1 MAQDRRWNRAVL
13 SASANGCALML
24 RKGAFF
30 GAVLLGLLGL
40 LEASRAQSASAV
52 ATESTLFPIAALVI
66 AAISVAVAA
75 MALRNARKAQADF
88 LRFSRSIE
96 MALRE
101 LSSRSERDAAS
112 IGELNRKI
120 AHELETLTDLAAA
133 QPQPAE
139 APSFPQRA
147 DAEARPVAGAAQPA
161 PERAAEAEPAAP
173 EAVRQALAAAVAAG
187 ELEVSLQPIISVAQ
201 GAATGFEVHA
211 HVEPAESGRPLDI
224 RRMAQPLPG
233 LDQAAFEAALVRA
246 ALSAGRRQLGTASER
261 MPFHVAISE
270 ALLGARAEVDAIA
283 ELARVH
289 RGLPASLVFSVP
301 ATLLAAGGEARDRL
315 DQLTAAGFRLA
326 VEGWEG
332 ARAELRDVRARGAH
346 FLKIPV
352 NRLLDRERGRRR
364 QLPGAELAEAAAE
377 AGIGIVATGVSRD
390 DDAVGLIDLGIDLME
405 GERFSGPRRVRSS
418 AARQAALA
426 AGM

>member
-1 MAQDRRWNRAVL
+1 
-13 SASANGCALML
+13 ML
-24 RKGAFF
+24 RRVAFS
-30 GAVLLGLLGL
+30 GAVLLGLLGV
-40 LEASRAQSASAV
+40 LEASRAQSAEMVTA
-52 ATESTLFPIAALVI
+52 ESTLLPIAALIV

-75 MALRNARKAQADF
+75 MALRNARRAQADF

-96 MALRE
+96 MALRD

-120 AHELETLTDLAAA
+120 ADEIETLAGMATR
-133 QPQPAE
+133 QPQSTE
-139 APSFPQRA
+139 APPFPQRA
-147 DAEARPVAGAAQPA
+147 APVAGAAAMPSAAGHA
-161 PERAAEAEPAAP
+161 PEAEPTTP
-173 EAVRQALAAAVAAG
+173 EAIHRALASAVADG

-211 HVEPAESGRPLDI
+211 HVEPGEGGRPLDI

-233 LDQAAFEAALVRA
+233 LDQAAFEAALVRS
-246 ALSAGRRQLGTASER
+246 ALTASRRQLGTASER

-270 ALLGARAEVDAIA
+270 ALLGARAEIDAIA

-301 ATLLAAGGEARDRL
+301 APLLAAGGETRARL

-326 VEGWEG
+326 VEGWDGEG
-332 ARAELRDVRARGAH
+332 AELRDTKARGAH

-364 QLPGAELAEAAAE
+364 QLQGAEIAEAAAG
-377 AGIGIVATGVSRD
+377 AGIAIVATGVARD
-390 DDAVGLIDLGIDLME
+390 DDAVGLIDLGVDLME

-418 AARQAALA
+418 AAREAALA
-426 AGM
+426 ARA